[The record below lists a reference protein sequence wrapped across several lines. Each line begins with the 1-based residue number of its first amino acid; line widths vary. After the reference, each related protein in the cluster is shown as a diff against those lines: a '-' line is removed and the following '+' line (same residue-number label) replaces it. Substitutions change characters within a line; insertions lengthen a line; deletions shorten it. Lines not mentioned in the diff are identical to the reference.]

1 MKKGILKELLLYG
14 GGDLVPKFLGLL
26 IFPIYTHIFSPDEFG
41 LINILLTGI
50 TFYTSFSL
58 LGVDSAVSKFFY
70 EKDNSADKGGQLIK
84 TGLVFISSWGLL
96 LFALLV
102 GFGVLFHSHCSSCS
116 SVSLELIFL
125 AIGLTLPSVILQ
137 YVLSVL
143 RIQLRSQL
151 FVYTSVISG
160 VINILMTLLFV
171 KYLDLGMVGYFLG
184 ISFSS
189 IPALIYVLFKI
200 ENVFINKYSFQKL
213 RQILKFSVPIFF
225 YGLASW
231 VLLSM
236 DSWMLL
242 YLESSAEVGIYSI
255 GLKFGVVMYFFTSA
269 FNKGVIPIILK
280 KYNEDQS
287 AGQALIK
294 KLFTYW
300 FLSVAFVGNLVCLA
314 IPYFFDW
321 FIAKEYESS
330 IVVSLVLVFNGIV
343 SSLTFFTGIGLYLKN
358 KTKIIFYGSI
368 LAIVL
373 NFFLNLI
380 LINLMS
386 TIGAAIATL
395 LSTFFV
401 GMFYLVMS
409 YSNLKINFEWS
420 KLVSLLLIQTLL
432 ISAMILVL
440 KSFFN
445 PLTQFGL
452 NLTLFLAW
460 LIILFILKIIPV
472 SYLKDIRNILKK
484 IMLIRLYAHRK

>member
-14 GGDLVPKFLGLL
+14 GGDLIPKFLGLL
-26 IFPIYTHIFSPDEFG
+26 IFPIYTHIFSPNEFG
-41 LINILLTGI
+41 LINILLTVI

-70 EKDNSADKGGQLIK
+70 EKDNTADKGGQLIK
-84 TGLVFISSWGLL
+84 TGLVFISAWGLF
-96 LFALLV
+96 LFALLI
-102 GFGVLFHSHCSSCS
+102 GLGVMFYSKCSRCS
-116 SVSLELIFL
+116 VIPVELIFMS
-125 AIGLTLPSVILQ
+125 IGLTLPSVILQ

-151 FVYTSVISG
+151 FVYVSVISG
-160 VINILMTLLFV
+160 VINILMTLLLV

-200 ENVFINKYSFQKL
+200 ENVFINKYSIQKL
-213 RQILKFSVPIFF
+213 RQILKFSAPIFF

-231 VLLSM
+231 FVLSM
-236 DSWMLL
+236 DRWMLL

-269 FNKGVIPIILK
+269 FNKGVIPLILK
-280 KYNEDQS
+280 KYNKDQN
-287 AGQALIK
+287 AGQVLIK

-300 FLSVAFVGNLVCLA
+300 FLFIAFVGNLVCLA

-321 FIAKEYESS
+321 FVSS
-330 IVVSLVLVFNGIV
+330 DYKSSVVVSIVLVFNGII
-343 SSLTFFTGIGLYLKN
+343 SSLGFFTGIGLYLKN

-373 NFFLNLI
+373 NFVLNLI

-409 YSNLKINFEWS
+409 YSKLKIGFEWN
-420 KLVSLLLIQTLL
+420 KLISLLVFQTLL
-432 ISAMILVL
+432 ILAMILVL
-440 KSFFN
+440 KIYVNTF
-445 PLTQFGL
+445 TQSSLILALLLCWFVVIF
-452 NLTLFLAW
+452 LF
-460 LIILFILKIIPV
+460 KIIPI
-472 SYLKDIRNILKK
+472 SYITDIRKLLKK
-484 IMLIRLYAHRK
+484 RL